1 MLKSLFEQL
10 QAARLSAL
18 LGSGV
23 GLVRAAHLSEVGLV
37 CCKYHNRLPSF
48 RLRDLPARL
57 VVVVL
62 AVTRAPNL
70 AKLNL

>member
-1 MLKSLFEQL
+1 MLKSPFEQL
-10 QAARLSAL
+10 QAARLSAR
-18 LGSGV
+18 V
-23 GLVRAAHLSEVGLV
+23 GLVRVAHLSEVGLV

-57 VVVVL
+57 VVVL

-70 AKLNL
+70 AKLNP